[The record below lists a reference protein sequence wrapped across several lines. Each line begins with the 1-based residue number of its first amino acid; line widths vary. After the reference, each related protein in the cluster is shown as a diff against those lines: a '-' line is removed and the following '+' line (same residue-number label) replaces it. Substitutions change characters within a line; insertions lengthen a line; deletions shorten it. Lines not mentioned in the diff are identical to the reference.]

1 MKEVRILRECII
13 KMKGV
18 GEMDINK
25 RSISIRRMDELYT
38 KD

>member
-1 MKEVRILRECII
+1 MRILRECII

-25 RSISIRRMDELYT
+25 RPISIRRMDELYT